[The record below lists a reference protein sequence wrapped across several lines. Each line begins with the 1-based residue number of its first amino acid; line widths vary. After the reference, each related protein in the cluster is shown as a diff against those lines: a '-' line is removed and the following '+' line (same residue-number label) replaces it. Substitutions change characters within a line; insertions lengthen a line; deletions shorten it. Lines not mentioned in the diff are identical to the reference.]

1 MAILK
6 KIRSGVDKVRKKYI
20 PTFGEQFDKAK
31 KEGKK
36 TFKSTRDDKK
46 KGKLEYSTMTKKEV
60 DKKRGR
66 LKRDY
71 ERNTG
76 GKGGGADSG
85 KKPVYEKA
93 TGTKLSARGKAFRD
107 ARKEGKDSF
116 TFNGKSYSTRLKGEK
131 KRKFINKSGNDST
144 LKKVGDLLTNT
155 KIAYTPELSGKTSK
169 KIKKVVRGDDFRNVS
184 ARKGGLIRGIP
195 KLATKGY

>member
-46 KGKLEYSTMTKKEV
+46 KGKLEYSTMRKKEV
-60 DKKRGR
+60 SDKIAAGR
-66 LKRDY
+66 RDDAKVQP
-71 ERNTG
+71 NAPKK
-76 GKGGGADSG
+76 KGT
-85 KKPVYEKA
+85 YEKA
-93 TGTKLSARGKAFRD
+93 TGTKISSRGQAFAK
-107 ARKEGKDSF
+107 ARKEGKK
-116 TFNGKSYSTRLKGEK
+116 TFMYNGKKYTTMLKGEK
-131 KRKFINKSGNDST
+131 K
-144 LKKVGDLLTNT
+144 KKLLQM
-155 KIAYTPELSGKTSK
+155 PELSGKTSK